1 MHISRIDLNLLA
13 VFDTIYAE
21 ASITRASR
29 RLNLS
34 QPAISHA
41 LSRLRQLVDDPLF
54 TRQGR
59 LMTPTPLARRIIEP
73 VRQSL
78 RTIEATLAKRDP
90 FAPASAAKHF
100 TIGTRDVLEAVV
112 LGALMR
118 NVAAAAPRI
127 TLSSVRAERRELE
140 RELSAGTLDAA
151 IDVLL
156 PLPEEIRRERLGTEW
171 LTVVARRRHPNVGPR
186 LTLKTYLAQEHIS
199 VSSRR
204 RGLSAEDFELA
215 RHNLRRRVRLR
226 CQSYLAACRVVS
238 ETDLLLTMPQRYARM
253 LNAQFGNQLLAFPLK
268 VPAFDTYLYWHA
280 NADSDPANAWLR
292 QQLTHALRTSLPE
305 QKRSR
310 E

>member
-21 ASITRASR
+21 GSITRASR

-54 TRQGR
+54 MRQGR

-127 TLSSVRAERRELE
+127 TNSSANFPPAPWMRRSTCCC
-140 RELSAGTLDAA
+140 RC
-151 IDVLL
+151 
-156 PLPEEIRRERLGTEW
+156 
-171 LTVVARRRHPNVGPR
+171 RRRSGG
-186 LTLKTYLAQEHIS
+186 
-199 VSSRR
+199 
-204 RGLSAEDFELA
+204 RGLARNGSQWWRAGGIRPSA
-215 RHNLRRRVRLR
+215 R
-226 CQSYLAACRVVS
+226 
-238 ETDLLLTMPQRYARM
+238 
-253 LNAQFGNQLLAFPLK
+253 G
-268 VPAFDTYLYWHA
+268 
-280 NADSDPANAWLR
+280 
-292 QQLTHALRTSLPE
+292 
-305 QKRSR
+305 
-310 E
+310 

>member
-1 MHISRIDLNLLA
+1 
-13 VFDTIYAE
+13 
-21 ASITRASR
+21 
-29 RLNLS
+29 LS

-41 LSRLRQLVDDPLF
+41 LGRLRQIIDDPLF
-54 TRQGR
+54 VRHGR
-59 LMTPTPLARRIIEP
+59 LMMPTPLARRMIEP
-73 VRQSL
+73 IRQSL
-78 RTIEATLAKRDP
+78 QTIEATLTKRDP
-90 FAPASAAKHF
+90 FAPATAVKHF
-100 TIGTRDVLEAVV
+100 TVGTRDVLEAAI

-127 TLSSVRAERRELE
+127 TISSVRAERRELE

-156 PLPEEIRRERLGTEW
+156 PLPEEVRRERLGTEW
-171 LTVVARRRHPNVGPR
+171 LTVVVRRRHPNVGR
-186 LTLKTYLAQEHIS
+186 SLTLKTYLAQEHIS

-215 RHNLRRRVRLR
+215 RHDLRRRIRLR
-226 CQSYLAACRVVS
+226 CQSYLAACQVVS

-253 LNAQFGNQLLAFPLK
+253 LNAQFRNQLLAFPLK

-292 QQLTHALRTSLPE
+292 QQLMRALRTSRPE
-305 QKRSR
+305 RKHSR
-310 E
+310 Q